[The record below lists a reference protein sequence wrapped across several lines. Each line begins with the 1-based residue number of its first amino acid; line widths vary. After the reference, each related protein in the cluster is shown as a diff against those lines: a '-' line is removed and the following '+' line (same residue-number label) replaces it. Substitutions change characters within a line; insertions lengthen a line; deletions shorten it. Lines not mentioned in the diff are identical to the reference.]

1 MSHDR
6 LSVDVAGTRQK
17 RKVIMSSIEENK
29 VLRQFSL
36 GLIPVIMPVFG
47 FNLSV
52 CSVVIQAY
60 ACEPSINLACYLI
73 SDNQTDMQTATI
85 LCTYD
90 RRASFA
96 RYGLGNG
103 FSGPSRPPSQILGG
117 GGGDGG
123 VLKKKIHLITVYHAC
138 LYYLC

>member
-17 RKVIMSSIEENK
+17 RKVITSSIEENK

-73 SDNQTDMQTATI
+73 SENQTSDMQTATI
-85 LCTYD
+85 YM
-90 RRASFA
+90 
-96 RYGLGNG
+96 Y
-103 FSGPSRPPSQILGG
+103 
-117 GGGDGG
+117 
-123 VLKKKIHLITVYHAC
+123 V
-138 LYYLC
+138 